1 MLRRAWQ
8 RGMIALARSDTL
20 KTTIQKTRA
29 ASALATRYVAGVTA
43 QEGVERAAALRAKC
57 AIHGSLFYLGE
68 YVDRAELVAE
78 NVAAKLAAAALLG
91 RAGLDVHISVDP
103 TQIGHSFDPAAA
115 RRHAF
120 AIAEAVA
127 RAAGDRPGVHALMLD
142 MEDQSVTDAT
152 IALHDAMRS
161 AGLPAALT
169 LQAYLRRTEADLRA
183 QIRGGARVRLVKGAF
198 AADSSAAFTRRAEIK
213 ANSRRLIDLMFSREA
228 RDTGFYP
235 IIATHDDRL
244 HRYAIE
250 RAAAN
255 DWRAGDY
262 EFEMLLGVRG
272 DVAEDLARRGERVRL
287 YLPFGRDWW
296 PYAVRR
302 IGENPR
308 NAWLLLRSLA
318 NARGAPAVASVR

>member
-43 QEGVERAAALRAKC
+43 QEGVERAAALRAKR

-91 RAGLDVHISVDP
+91 RAGLDVHMSVDP

-127 RAAGDRPGVHALMLD
+127 QAAGDRPGVHALMLD

-183 QIRGGARVRLVKGAF
+183 QIRCGARVRLVKGAF

-213 ANSRRLIDLMFSREA
+213 ASWRRLIDLMFSREA

-255 DWRAGDY
+255 DCRAGDY
-262 EFEMLLGVRG
+262 EFEMLLGVRS

-318 NARGAPAVASVR
+318 SAGGAPAAARVR

>member
-1 MLRRAWQ
+1 
-8 RGMIALARSDTL
+8 
-20 KTTIQKTRA
+20 
-29 ASALATRYVAGVTA
+29 
-43 QEGVERAAALRAKC
+43 
-57 AIHGSLFYLGE
+57 
-68 YVDRAELVAE
+68 
-78 NVAAKLAAAALLG
+78 
-91 RAGLDVHISVDP
+91 
-103 TQIGHSFDPAAA
+103 
-115 RRHAF
+115 
-120 AIAEAVA
+120 
-127 RAAGDRPGVHALMLD
+127 

-152 IALHDAMRS
+152 IALHDAMKS

-198 AADSSAAFTRRAEIK
+198 AAGSSAAFTRQAEIK

-228 RDTGFYP
+228 RDAGFYP

-262 EFEMLLGVRG
+262 EFEMLLGVRS
-272 DVAEDLARRGERVRL
+272 DVAENLARRGERVRL
-287 YLPFGRDWW
+287 YLPFGQDWW

-302 IGENPR
+302 IGEYPR

-318 NARGAPAVASVR
+318 GARDTPTASRVR